1 MRLIREAESLRYICD
16 TIACCEAALCRPKP
30 LLQVVSVGW
39 HSNRSCKHTSEMKAV
54 ESDCVGQFCQSNV
67 AGTMLGQIFHR
78 TPDRVLVANVT
89 PGPRRRLYVAHE
101 EAIESRQ
108 KQLLP
113 FECR

>member
-39 HSNRSCKHTSEMKAV
+39 HSNRSCKRTSEVKAV

-78 TPDRVLVANVT
+78 TPDRVLVAKVT
-89 PGPRRRLYVAHE
+89 PGPRRRLYMAHE
-101 EAIESRQ
+101 EAIESGQ
-108 KQLLP
+108 
-113 FECR
+113 